1 VDANIGENWELRLFG
16 HPELRCDDGR
26 LIDLPTK
33 AFAIAARLLLDRP
46 NQQCS
51 RSELAEFLWS
61 EVDSTHQ
68 RTNLRTLLKRIRSGI
83 GGSTLSPFAI
93 DGEIIAL
100 NLGAVRCDLLEFQRL
115 LASGEASDLLEAA
128 VLFSGRLLETRDRGS
143 AAFEYW
149 LIDQRL
155 SLSQAFRAAT
165 RRALGSGD
173 LDALPEKKET
183 LARRLIE
190 EDQNDEAGHRALIQ
204 IYASQGDID
213 QVRSTYDRLA
223 RSLKA
228 ERGCQPSEQTRALY
242 RSLAAEADEAV
253 DPLPL
258 HARESNTDASSP
270 LTPFISVEP
279 RCPVL
284 LVPLTLATDGGSPVD
299 ASADIPHD
307 LLAQLWKSR
316 SLRIVLSG
324 RDETALAASGRFD
337 DASVYRLHLSLHSA
351 ESVRLSA
358 RLVRAP
364 ASELVWME
372 SFALTEERYDRVV
385 ARIADTVIGII
396 EGYQI
401 EAEKLLSQK
410 QHTSFALVAE
420 AERALTNLHLPSV
433 RRARKLLRAASQT
446 VANAARVQAML
457 ARTFWMEW
465 KLRTGQDGA
474 LLMAARSLARSTLQ
488 MPLGGDYAH
497 QELGMI
503 ALHQG
508 QHQRALEHLSLA
520 RDQNPFDGRL
530 LVDFAFA
537 LVGNGQAK
545 EALLLVNAERP
556 VDCRS
561 VDFHNWVIASSH
573 YALEEY
579 EPAIAALSELAT
591 PGPNYRALAACY
603 AMLGEREKANE
614 YKDKY
619 LLANPRFSLDEWLEL
634 CPMGARGV
642 VENVREGYLLAGFR

>member
-1 VDANIGENWELRLFG
+1 M
-16 HPELRCDDGR
+16 
-26 LIDLPTK
+26 
-33 AFAIAARLLLDRP
+33 
-46 NQQCS
+46 
-51 RSELAEFLWS
+51 
-61 EVDSTHQ
+61 
-68 RTNLRTLLKRIRSGI
+68 
-83 GGSTLSPFAI
+83 
-93 DGEIIAL
+93 
-100 NLGAVRCDLLEFQRL
+100 
-115 LASGEASDLLEAA
+115 
-128 VLFSGRLLETRDRGS
+128 LFSGRLLETRDRGS
-143 AAFEYW
+143 AAFERW
-149 LIDQRL
+149 LIDQRS

-204 IYASQGDID
+204 IYASQRDID

-307 LLAQLWKSR
+307 LLTQLWKSR

-385 ARIADTVIGII
+385 ARIADTVIGVI

-433 RRARKLLRAASQT
+433 RRARQLLRAASQT

-545 EALLLVNAERP
+545 EALVLVNAERP
-556 VDCRS
+556 ADYRS

-619 LLANPRFSLDEWLEL
+619 LKTNPRFSLDEWLEL